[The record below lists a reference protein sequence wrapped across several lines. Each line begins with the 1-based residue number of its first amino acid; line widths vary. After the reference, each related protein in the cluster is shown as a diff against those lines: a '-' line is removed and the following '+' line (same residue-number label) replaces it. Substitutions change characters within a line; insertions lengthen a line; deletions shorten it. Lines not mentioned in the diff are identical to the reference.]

1 MRLSRSALAFLMLAW
16 VLVMLYPDP
25 GVLVRSARN
34 VIESRPDPAAAKAL
48 AASLPDDPALIE
60 AYVIERH
67 LPYSFD
73 WQAYGVPWYFPTAA
87 EALSAGR
94 GDCESRAIA
103 LASILAAKGIPFDL
117 RMAFGHIWVDYPGKA
132 ATLGEN
138 AGLEI
143 AGRREGR
150 LFFKWPENLD
160 VSREL
165 SEQLAI
171 HYEPAPP
178 WRVYLLVAGLTLL
191 PLWNAAA
198 LRSSAGAPLGGVA
211 PARRRARRSPAPRAG
226 VEAVPSGPRRSR
238 EG

>member
-25 GVLVRSARN
+25 GMLVRSARN
-34 VIESRPDPAAAKAL
+34 VIESRPDPAAAQAL
-48 AASLPDDPALIE
+48 AAGLPDDPALIE
-60 AYVIERH
+60 TYVIDEQV
-67 LPYSFD
+67 PYGFD
-73 WQAYGVPWYFPTAA
+73 WQVYGVPWYFPTAS
-87 EALSAGR
+87 EALTAGR
-94 GDCESRAIA
+94 GDCESRAMA
-103 LASILAAKGIPFDL
+103 LASMLAAKGIPFDL

-132 ATLGEN
+132 ATAGEN

-160 VSREL
+160 LGREL

-171 HYEPAPP
+171 HYEPAPA

-191 PLWNAAA
+191 PLWNA
-198 LRSSAGAPLGGVA
+198 VA
-211 PARRRARRSPAPRAG
+211 
-226 VEAVPSGPRRSR
+226 PSGPRRSR